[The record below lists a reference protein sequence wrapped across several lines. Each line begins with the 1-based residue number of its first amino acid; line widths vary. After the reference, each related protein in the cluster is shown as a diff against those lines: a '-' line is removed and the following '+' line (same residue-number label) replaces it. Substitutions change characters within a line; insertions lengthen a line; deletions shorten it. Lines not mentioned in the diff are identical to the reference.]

1 MCTADS
7 VPLFLFKIYTYKVS
21 ILVFSFNLYMSCT
34 LTIVLI
40 IFDLKI

>member
-7 VPLFLFKIYTYKVS
+7 VPLFLFTYKVS

-34 LTIVLI
+34 LAIVLI
-40 IFDLKI
+40 IFDLKS

>member
-34 LTIVLI
+34 LPIVLI